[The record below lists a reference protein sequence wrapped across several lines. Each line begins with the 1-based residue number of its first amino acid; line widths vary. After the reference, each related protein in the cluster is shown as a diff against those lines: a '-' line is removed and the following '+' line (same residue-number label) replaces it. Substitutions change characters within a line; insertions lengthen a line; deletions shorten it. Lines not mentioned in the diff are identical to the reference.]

1 MIINNRQSQRSIRA
15 LVLPL
20 AIGVGLFIGISPS
33 VMRADQS
40 PGATAVAYQNG
51 VITGMHET
59 TLEINQKT
67 FSLTPDVVLLD
78 RHGDELSAKFLKV
91 DLEVKYHLEKGS
103 QDRIDRMI
111 VFLPE

>member
-1 MIINNRQSQRSIRA
+1 MIINDRQSQRNIRA
-15 LVLPL
+15 LVLFL
-20 AIGVGLFIGISPS
+20 TIGVGLFIGIAPS
-33 VMRADQS
+33 STQGDQS
-40 PGATAVAYQNG
+40 PVTTAVAYQNG
-51 VITGMHET
+51 VITGMHNT
-59 TLEINQKT
+59 TLEINRKS

-78 RHGDELSAKFLKV
+78 RHGDELSARFLKV

>member
-1 MIINNRQSQRSIRA
+1 MIINNRQSQRSIRT
-15 LVLPL
+15 LVLFL
-20 AIGVGLFIGISPS
+20 TIGVGLFMGISLS
-33 VMRADQS
+33 TTQADQS
-40 PGATAVAYQNG
+40 PVTTAVAYQNG

-59 TLEINQKT
+59 MLEINHKS

-78 RHGDELSAKFLKV
+78 RHGDELSARFLKV